1 MYASIIEGDID
12 IDSPLLGVSQNNP
25 MLISNSSPEIE
36 TITTNKGKRGVNF
49 SVDEDKLLVLAWLN
63 TSLDPTHGNELKQ
76 ETFRQKIWQYFC
88 NHNAASATR
97 TPISLSS
104 QWRMINKETSRF
116 CGFLASLEGL
126 YQSGTTEQ
134 DEVNV
139 RDIFYVIS

>member
-1 MYASIIEGDID
+1 
-12 IDSPLLGVSQNNP
+12 

-88 NHNAASATR
+88 NHSAAGTTR

-104 QWRMINKETSRF
+104 RWGIINKKTSRF
-116 CGFLASLEGL
+116 CGFFASLEGL
-126 YQSGTTEQ
+126 HQSGIIEQ
-134 DEVNV
+134 DKVK
-139 RDIFYVIS
+139 IILQ

>member
-1 MYASIIEGDID
+1 
-12 IDSPLLGVSQNNP
+12 

-76 ETFRQKIWQYFC
+76 G